1 MSTIAQKITYLNETK
16 QLLKQSLNDLGAK
29 ITDEDT
35 FRSYVDKINQLAEEL
50 PQDETEEAQFMAT
63 IDKLEYINNTKNL
76 IKNALNTKF
85 NSQIGDGDTFRS
97 YAQKIDDI

>member
-1 MSTIAQKITYLNETK
+1 
-16 QLLKQSLNDLGAK
+16 
-29 ITDEDT
+29 
-35 FRSYVDKINQLAEEL
+35 
-50 PQDETEEAQFMAT
+50 MAT

-97 YAQKIDDI
+97 YAQKIDNIYEN